1 MAVIGVYSAKGGVGK
16 TTIAV
21 DLAWRSAVLSHH
33 QTLLWDLDPQ
43 GAAGFLLGCDER
55 RSPRAASVF
64 QRDGRPHELIEPTR
78 YGGLSLFQADDSMR
92 SLSVT
97 LARIGHKRRLAQ
109 LTDTLLNGFD
119 RIFLDC
125 PPVINEVSEQILC
138 AADLLIVPL
147 PASPLAMRTLDT
159 VRDEL
164 ARHHVRQPPILPVL
178 SMYSSSRAHHREV
191 RYGIAKGWPVV
202 PLAIDV
208 ESSAVRR
215 APVGSFA
222 AGTRPDKA
230 LQRVWNAIEAKLA
243 ERNCARAGIEAVAA

>member
-43 GAAGFLLGCDER
+43 GASCFLLGCDQR
-55 RSPRAASVF
+55 RAPRAASVF
-64 QRDGRPHELIEPTR
+64 QRDGRPHEMIEPTR
-78 YGGLSLFQADDSMR
+78 YSRLSLFQADDSLR

-109 LTDTLLNGFD
+109 LTASMLNGFD

-138 AADLLIVPL
+138 AADLLIVPI

-159 VRDEL
+159 VREEL
-164 ARHHVRQPPILPVL
+164 ARHHMRQPPIQPVL
-178 SMYSSSRAHHREV
+178 SMYSSGRAHHREV
-191 RYGIAKGWPVV
+191 RLGLAKGWPVV
-202 PLAIDV
+202 PLATEV
-208 ESSAVRR
+208 ESCAVRQ
-215 APVGSFA
+215 APFGSFA
-222 AGTRPDKA
+222 AGTRPDRA
-230 LQRVWNAIEAKLA
+230 LQQVWNAIEAKLA
-243 ERNCARAGIEAVAA
+243 ERIGAPQAVQAVAA